1 MLWIDSSRILQA
13 ITPIKSSNPMKFSAS
28 LLSFLA
34 LSSAPLSAALIWE
47 TASGTYVGG
56 TAAGSVGT
64 PGTASGYTGMC
75 IDQNNP
81 HTFAAFNGSDLALC
95 HDLSFTDS
103 SGAPVLVDNLS
114 TINTGTGGGNDG
126 AICFDLLTPLEA
138 GETLKLT
145 FDFNT
150 PIGTWETGGFASPLT
165 GSTAR
170 FASSIRTSELAADLN
185 DLTYSDI
192 TYGFATN
199 PSPLA
204 PTGQTPG
211 PWDWTTSTINPNG
224 GTAST
229 RVISGGNNENVD
241 FGFANGPGNL
251 FGNSAYKASVLDN
264 FEGNAFNFTQSYSWS
279 ITAGAEALPAGTTF
293 KLTLDGTPLS
303 AVRSRHP
310 GTESGRAPP
319 CWRRQLPL

>member
-1 MLWIDSSRILQA
+1 MKL
-13 ITPIKSSNPMKFSAS
+13 PIS
-28 LLSFLA
+28 LA
-34 LSSAPLSAALIWE
+34 LVVTSLTVSTAPLSAALIWN
-47 TASGTYVGG
+47 TSSGTYVGG
-56 TAAGSVGT
+56 TGAGGSVGT

-81 HTFAAFNGSDLALC
+81 HTFAAFNGTDLALC
-95 HDLSFTDS
+95 HDLSFTDG
-103 SGAPVLVDNLS
+103 SGAPVVVSNLS
-114 TINTGTGGGNDG
+114 TVNNGTGNDG
-126 AICFDLLTPLEA
+126 AICFDLLTPLQA
-138 GETLKLT
+138 GETLNLT

-150 PIGTWETGGFASPLT
+150 PIGTWETPGFASPLT

-170 FASSIRTSELAADLN
+170 FASSIRTSDLATDMN

-192 TYGFATN
+192 TFGFANN

-211 PWDWTTSTINPNG
+211 PWDYTTSTINPNG

-264 FEGNAFNFTQSYSWS
+264 AEGANAFNFTQSYTWS
-279 ITAGAEALPAGTTF
+279 ITAGATDLPVGTTF

-303 AVRSRHP
+303 AVAIPEPSRAILFL
-310 GTESGRAPP
+310 GGALAFL
-319 CWRRQLPL
+319 RRRRCRD